1 MIHHF
6 FEHYAFGETKVHLQ
20 QTTALAKTK
29 TALCGGKAQPG
40 GGCWNVLLH
49 INKAARLALQNL
61 HTALY
66 SDRSL
71 ATAVRCSSA
80 ALIAWKR

>member
-6 FEHYAFGETKVHLQ
+6 FEHHAFGETKVHLQ

-40 GGCWNVLLH
+40 GGGWNVLFDV
-49 INKAARLALQNL
+49 NKAARLALR
-61 HTALY
+61 LY
-66 SDRSL
+66 IQPYTQIVPWLPLLDVL
-71 ATAVRCSSA
+71 
-80 ALIAWKR
+80 LQL

>member
-6 FEHYAFGETKVHLQ
+6 FEHHAFGETKVHLHTDNCTGQ
-20 QTTALAKTK
+20 NKNP
-29 TALCGGKAQPG
+29 ALCGGKAQPG
-40 GGCWNVLLH
+40 GGGLNVLFDV
-49 INKAARLALQNL
+49 NKAASLALWTL
-61 HTALY
+61 HTSLY

-80 ALIAWKR
+80 ALIA